1 VSQPKTTPT
10 ASPSR
15 HKVGSSVAPCTT
27 RRVTVK
33 LRGGKGYGK
42 IHVRVDNEA
51 KEIDAEGRA
60 TFDAIPD
67 KEGFDL
73 VITVPRPG
81 WAGPGVKD
89 EPPNEV
95 IRTRVREV
103 APCRYLLEPRH
114 VRLTVQATGPFG
126 AKEAAAEI
134 EVDLRFLRVTRYFR
148 KPDPSYERMLAEIKK
163 KNPKVPVGEDA
174 VLGPLDPDFNDPP
187 NPDGRRPTKQAHY
200 RTRFA
205 NVELFEL
212 TTGVH
217 PKLWAVTWP
226 MGMTLTK
233 TYALTLFLM
242 PKGVAYEHP
251 GQARFESLQRY
262 LVSPPPNSPFF
273 LWAPVANGGL
283 DKDPFDL
290 ADPVQGTHPLA
301 HEMQIKEPNIPG
313 AFIDQIAESG
323 KSVMAVLPLPNG
335 AGGGVW
341 DQLDKRAGWAE
352 EHLEALRVAAHAL
365 MAPADT
371 LSKIRQSVGGFS
383 AGAPPAYLVLTLNPK
398 AFDGFFWFDVP
409 RDSDAQ
415 QAWLRSWIDG
425 DPARKVWLI
434 GGDHYPELES
444 AKKNIDRGKNVT
456 LLPSSGAHYT
466 SKTAAYAQGLS
477 EPPACPH
484 WVELELE
491 PSPTGK
497 QGGVHHATGVFG
509 DVAGPM
515 DIKLNIED
523 GGTTVTRTARASER
537 EALGLLVF
545 KFRIRENYAHVKVT
559 NKSELEQLVEFIET
573 DVEVLRHQW
582 VIGGG
587 ENFGERGRGFVSFF
601 GECIRQWAR

>member
-1 VSQPKTTPT
+1 MSQPKTTPT

-15 HKVGSSVAPCTT
+15 HKAGSSVAPCTT

-42 IHVRVDNEA
+42 IHVRVENEA
-51 KEIDAEGRA
+51 KEVEAGGRA
-60 TFDAIPD
+60 TFDAMAD

-114 VRLTVQATGPFG
+114 VRLTVRATGPFG
-126 AKEAAAEI
+126 AKEAATEI

-148 KPDPSYERMLAEIKK
+148 SPDPNYERMVAEIKK
-163 KNPKVPVGEDA
+163 ENPRVPVGEDA
-174 VLGPLDPDFNDPP
+174 VLGPLDPEFNDPTSKKM
-187 NPDGRRPTKQAHY
+187 RF
-200 RTRFA
+200 RTPLA

-217 PKLWAVTWP
+217 PKLWAATWP
-226 MGMTLTK
+226 MGMPLTK
-233 TYALTLFLM
+233 TYARTLFLM

-251 GQARFESLQRY
+251 GQARFGSLQRY
-262 LVSPPPNSPFF
+262 LVTPARDCPFF
-273 LWAPVANGGL
+273 VWVPIDNGNMGMDPL
-283 DKDPFDL
+283 DL
-290 ADPVQGTHPLA
+290 SVPVQSNEKYGPHPLA
-301 HEMQIKEPNIPG
+301 NEMQIKEPNIPG
-313 AFIDQIAESG
+313 AFIDQIVESG

-365 MAPADT
+365 MAPAEP

-409 RDSDAQ
+409 RNSDAQ

-425 DPARKVWLI
+425 DPARKMWLI
-434 GGDHYPELES
+434 GGDHYPELEV
-444 AKKNIDRGKNVT
+444 ARKNIDRNKNVT
-456 LLPSSGAHYT
+456 LFPSSGAHYT
-466 SKTAAYAQGLS
+466 SKTAAYARGLS

-484 WVELELE
+484 WVELRLE

-497 QGGVHHATGVFG
+497 RGGVHHATGVFG
-509 DVAGPM
+509 DVAGTM
-515 DIKLNIED
+515 EIKLKIED
-523 GGTTVTRTARASER
+523 GGATVTRTARASER

-545 KFRIRENYAHVKVT
+545 KFRIRDGFKHVKVT
-559 NKSELEQLVEFIET
+559 TKSDLEQLVEFIET

-587 ENFGERGRGFVSFF
+587 ETLGERGRGFVSFF